1 MLISFSECVDIV
13 SSLHH
18 VRPRRVLHI
27 GAHTGEEAQSYF
39 EMGCESVVWVEA
51 NEALI
56 PSLQAHLATVP
67 IKHQIITA
75 ALWDENKTLDF
86 KITNNLQSSSLY
98 GLEKHAY
105 FYPDIKVIEER
116 AVRAYRF
123 DSLAGSLG
131 LERFDT
137 EFDFINID
145 TQGAELA
152 VLRGMGA
159 ILGQLSIK
167 SVYLEVNRSELYQG
181 IPLIGELDAFLRAE
195 DFVRVHTVWTDADW
209 GDALYVKQVTKFVR

>member
-18 VRPRRVLHI
+18 VKPRRVLHV

-75 ALWDENKTLDF
+75 ALWDENKILDF

-98 GLEKHAY
+98 
-105 FYPDIKVIEER
+105 
-116 AVRAYRF
+116 
-123 DSLAGSLG
+123 DSRSIHI
-131 LERFDT
+131 
-137 EFDFINID
+137 FIP
-145 TQGAELA
+145 T
-152 VLRGMGA
+152 
-159 ILGQLSIK
+159 
-167 SVYLEVNRSELYQG
+167 
-181 IPLIGELDAFLRAE
+181 
-195 DFVRVHTVWTDADW
+195 
-209 GDALYVKQVTKFVR
+209 